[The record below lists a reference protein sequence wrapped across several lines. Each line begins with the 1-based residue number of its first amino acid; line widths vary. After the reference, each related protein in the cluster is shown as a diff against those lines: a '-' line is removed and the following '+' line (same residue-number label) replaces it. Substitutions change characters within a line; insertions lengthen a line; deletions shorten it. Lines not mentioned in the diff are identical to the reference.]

1 MSMTPKSSM
10 RSASQPMAIEPMP
23 VAGLRTHPGNPRTHS
38 KKQVRQIA
46 DSIRR
51 FGFTNPVLIGE
62 DGSIIAGH
70 GRVEAAKLLGL
81 DSVPTVRLAHL
92 NAAQR
97 RAYVLA
103 DNKLALNAGWDRE
116 LLAIELQG
124 LIEIDFDV
132 ELIGFSS
139 TEIDLVLDAARAD
152 SPNSAAEPEDQVSF
166 PVDDRTSTVTR
177 PGDVWCLGR
186 HSLICGDTR
195 DQGVFDVLIGDE
207 RADLIFTDPP
217 YKIPIDG
224 HVTAPGRI
232 RRREFAMGDG
242 EMSAEVFTR
251 FLEQTLGH
259 TAARARN
266 GAIAFVCMDW
276 RHIGELLK
284 AGQAV
289 FSELKDL
296 CVWNKA
302 NAGMGTF
309 YRSKHELVFVFK
321 IGIAARN
328 DTFRPGDRYRTNV
341 WDHAGINTLPASGS
355 EALATQPTVKPVAL
369 VADAIMDCSRRGEF
383 VLDPFGGVGTTL
395 IAAEKTGRVAR
406 LIECDPSCC
415 DTIVRRFACVTGTKA
430 TQVVSGRSFEEVA
443 QQRAALPTATEEL
456 GR

>member
-1 MSMTPKSSM
+1 MTSQPVYDSQTHSMT
-10 RSASQPMAIEPMP
+10 IERVPI
-23 VAGLRTHPGNPRTHS
+23 AGLRPHPGNARTHS

-51 FGFTNPVLIGE
+51 FGFTNPVLIAE

-70 GRVEAAKLLGL
+70 GRVEAARLLGL

-124 LIEIDFDV
+124 LIELDF
-132 ELIGFSS
+132 EIEITGFSPA
-139 TEIDLVLDAARAD
+139 EIDLVLDEARER
-152 SPNSAAEPEDQVSF
+152 SPNGPTEAEDEGPWLIT
-166 PVDDRTSTVTR
+166 DRTAPVTR
-177 PGDVWCLGR
+177 MGDVWCLGR
-186 HSLICGDTR
+186 HRLICGDTR
-195 DQGVFDVLIGDE
+195 DQSVFDVLIGDE

-217 YKIPIDG
+217 YNMPIDG
-224 HVTAPGRI
+224 HVTGLGRI
-232 RRREFAMGDG
+232 RHRDFAMGVG

-251 FLEQTLGH
+251 FLQQTLGH
-259 TAARARN
+259 AAARARN

-276 RHIGELLK
+276 RHLGELLK

-302 NAGMGTF
+302 NAGLGSF
-309 YRSKHELVFVFK
+309 YRNKHQLIFVFK
-321 IGIAARN
+321 IGTAAHT
-328 DTFRPGDRYRTNV
+328 DTFGRGDRSRTNV
-341 WDHAGINTLPASGS
+341 WDYAGINTLPAGGS

-369 VADAIMDCSRRGEF
+369 VADAIMDCSRRGEL

-406 LIECDPSCC
+406 LIECDPTYC
-415 DTIVRRFACVTGTKA
+415 DTIVRRFARVTGAKA
-430 TQVVSGRSFEEVA
+430 TQAVSGRSFEEVA
-443 QQRAALPTATEEL
+443 QERAALPRTTEEL

>member
-1 MSMTPKSSM
+1 
-10 RSASQPMAIEPMP
+10 MAIEPMP
-23 VAGLRTHPGNPRTHS
+23 IVCLRPHPGNARTHS
-38 KKQVRQIA
+38 KKQIRQIA
-46 DSIRR
+46 GSIRQ
-51 FGFTNPVLIGE
+51 FGFTNPVLVGE
-62 DGSIIAGH
+62 NGEIIAGH

-81 DSVPTVRLAHL
+81 EKVPTVRLAHL

-103 DNKLALNAGWDRE
+103 DNKLALNAGWDRK

-124 LIEIDFDV
+124 LIDIGFDV
-132 ELIGFSS
+132 ELTGFSS
-139 TEIDLVLDAARAD
+139 TEIDLVLDEAREG
-152 SPNSAAEPEDQVSF
+152 SPNKSTDVEDAI
-166 PVDDRTSTVTR
+166 PLSTEDPATAITR
-177 PGDVWCLGR
+177 AGDVWCLGPHR
-186 HSLICGDTR
+186 LICGDTR
-195 DQGVFDVLIGDE
+195 DQGVFDVLMGDE

-217 YKIPIDG
+217 YNVPIDA
-224 HVTAPGRI
+224 HVRGLGRI
-232 RRREFAMGDG
+232 RRREFAMGVG
-242 EMSAEVFTR
+242 EMSADEFTS
-251 FLEQTLGH
+251 FLRQTLGH
-259 TAARARN
+259 AAAVARD

-276 RHIGELLK
+276 RHMGELLK

-289 FSELKDL
+289 FFELKDL

-443 QQRAALPTATEEL
+443 QERAALPTATEEL